1 LKIGT
6 LIIAS
11 EKENLI
17 SLLREYV
24 NVFVW
29 SYADMFGLDT
39 CIIVHKVP
47 LNEGSILVKQKIRR
61 TRPDMVLKVKKL
73 R

>member
-1 LKIGT
+1 MKIGT

>member
-1 LKIGT
+1 MKIGT

-29 SYADMFGLDT
+29 SYTDMFGLDT

-61 TRPDMVLKVKKL
+61 TRPDIVLKVKKL